1 MAERLPGEQD
11 AIVITAPGGPE
22 VLQCRRRAVP
32 SVRDS
37 EVLIEVHAAG
47 VNRHDVNQRRRGPGT
62 AHSDVPGLEVS
73 GRIVASGAD
82 AGPHAVGDRVCALVD
97 GGGYAQYVVAKAGQT
112 LPVPGGL
119 DLIAAAAL
127 PEAAFT
133 TWHNL
138 FGVARLAAGE
148 SVLLHG
154 GTSGVGT
161 LAIQMLSAL
170 GHPVFATCGSA
181 SKVQAA
187 ERLGARRAFNYRE
200 DDFVAGV
207 VSATDGRGV
216 DVILDMSGG
225 QHTARDVQAL
235 ARRGRLVH
243 LSPGSGNAIQAT
255 LREVMV
261 KQLVLTGSMLRP
273 LPDREKAGIAE
284 DLRRVVWP
292 LVEAGRVR
300 PVVHACLPLAAA
312 AEAHRLMEQG
322 QHVGKLLLTPAQA
335 EHPRR
340 ARGADARQ
348 EST

>member
-1 MAERLPGEQD
+1 MAERPPGEQD

-22 VLQCRRRAVP
+22 VLQWRRQPVP
-32 SVRDS
+32 AVRDG
-37 EVLIEVHAAG
+37 EVLIQIHAAG
-47 VNRHDVNQRRRGPGT
+47 INRHDVNQRRRGPSP

-73 GRIVASGAD
+73 GLVVAAGAD
-82 AGPHAVGDRVCALVD
+82 AGPHIVGSRVCALVD
-97 GGGYAQYVVAKAGQT
+97 GGGYAQYVVAKAAQT
-112 LPVPGGL
+112 LPVPAGL
-119 DLIAAAAL
+119 DMLAAAAL

-133 TWHNL
+133 VWHNF

-161 LAIQMLSAL
+161 VAIQLLSAL

-181 SKVQAA
+181 AKVHAA
-187 ERLGARRAFNYRE
+187 QKLGARQAFNYRE

-207 VSATDGRGV
+207 ISATGGSGV

-243 LSPGSGNAIQAT
+243 LSPGSSDAILT
-255 LREVMV
+255 SLRTIMV

-273 LPDREKAGIAE
+273 LPDREKAAIAD
-284 DLRRVVWP
+284 DLLRVVWP
-292 LVEAGRVR
+292 LVETGRLR

-312 AEAHRLMEQG
+312 AEAHRLMEHG
-322 QHVGKLLLTPAQA
+322 QYVGKLLVTP
-335 EHPRR
+335 
-340 ARGADARQ
+340 DASAATATS
-348 EST
+348 ESTA